1 MRSSAWICLVACLL
15 AIFVAPTARAQ
26 QRQHRASSRQQATEG
41 PRPIFAAER
50 VAAMQ
55 APDPCIDCDAIYAGD
70 CGTGLWRI
78 DPVAGTSVL
87 VGQMPVNMFDI
98 AITSDGR
105 LFGIS
110 GLAVLYEIS
119 ACDASA
125 VVVRPGILFSNGL
138 TGDASTADLY
148 SQGPPLRR
156 IVTSGTFPSSIVGG
170 SIGPGPPFWCGP
182 SSGDMALNPADGLL
196 YSVLTCSSLCFGST
210 LVAIDPATG
219 EVVSEIGCPGGGL
232 FGLFGLAFDRNGD
245 LWGGRGSPGANLV
258 RIDLATGAGTSVLI
272 SGGYNCAFGLA
283 SCPGAQTQPAICPH
297 SQGFWRNHAA
307 AWPLVSLMLGAE
319 LYDQSE
325 LLEILRM
332 PIEGDAS
339 LILAHQ
345 LIAAKLNV
353 ANGSDPVPADP
364 TILGADTL
372 LAGFAGTLPY
382 EVHPS
387 SSTGQAMT
395 ADASLLD
402 DYNNQILTPGCFRPI
417 TAPLQDGG
425 GGGCAGAIGVAMPPI
440 EIFGGLLPYLLVAL
454 VFVGLRTSRRRRGEI
469 RGQSLNSGLIKC
481 VSL

>member
-1 MRSSAWICLVACLL
+1 MRSSLAICVAACLL
-15 AIFVAPTARAQ
+15 AILVAPTTRAQ
-26 QRQHRASSRQQATEG
+26 QRQHLASSRQQASEG
-41 PRPIFAAER
+41 PQPIFAAER

-55 APDPCIDCDAIYAGD
+55 APDPCVDCDAIYAGD

-110 GLAVLYEIS
+110 GGGVLYEIS

-125 VVVRPGILFSNGL
+125 VALTSGMAFGNGL
-138 TGDASTADLY
+138 TGDASTADLF
-148 SQGPPLRR
+148 SQGPPIRQ
-156 IVTSGTFPSSIVGG
+156 IVTSGTFPTSIVGG
-170 SIGPGPPFWCGP
+170 SIGSGPPLWCGV

-196 YSVLTCSSLCFGST
+196 YSVLSCPSGCFGST

-219 EVVSEIGCPGGGL
+219 DVVSEIGCPGGSL

-245 LWGGRGSPGANLV
+245 LWGGQGSAGAYLL
-258 RIDLATGAGTSVLI
+258 RIDPATGVSAVVPI
-272 SGGYNCAFGLA
+272 SGGYNCAFGMA

-297 SQGFWRNHAA
+297 SQGFWKNHAA

-364 TILGADTL
+364 TILDADTL

-425 GGGCAGAIGVAMPPI
+425 GGGCAGAIGVAIPPV
-440 EIFGGLLPYLLVAL
+440 EIFGALLPYLLVAL
-454 VFVGLRTSRRRRGEI
+454 VFAGLRSSRRRRKFSIRIGEGI
-469 RGQSLNSGLIKC
+469 ASALSE
-481 VSL
+481 